1 MAHYC
6 PGGCHCL
13 TPVSVLIASAQF
25 KLSLHSFSWMY
36 VEDIRKSA
44 QKGAYY
50 CVSCFHFMHDK
61 STKIQAKWMLLF
73 CVWLC
78 SCDMFLLCNWSLNP
92 SCGWLTVWEPLKLVN
107 EDHFYLTAFRMSS
120 HSLWC
125 FVLYFLFP
133 ADASSSCSLESI
145 IWSSKILLMTKSWEH
160 LTYSYISLLEV
171 KSDVCITEF
180 CDLGFII

>member
-1 MAHYC
+1 
-6 PGGCHCL
+6 
-13 TPVSVLIASAQF
+13 
-25 KLSLHSFSWMY
+25 
-36 VEDIRKSA
+36 
-44 QKGAYY
+44 
-50 CVSCFHFMHDK
+50 MHDK

-92 SCGWLTVWEPLKLVN
+92 SCGWFTVWEPLKLVN

-120 HSLWC
+120 HSHWC

-145 IWSSKILLMTKSWEH
+145 IWSIKILLMTKSWEH
-160 LTYSYISLLEV
+160 VTYSYISLLEA
-171 KSDVCITEF
+171 KSDVCIITEF